1 MSAPRP
7 DGPDG
12 RNVVL
17 AVALSISILLAF
29 DLLYAAP
36 ERAARLAQEQTAEGP
51 AGAARTPVTAPAG
64 SLAPAGQGAGQG
76 AGGLNAG
83 GDADARAAAPRA
95 RLSARETEG
104 SLSLLGARLD
114 DLSLPL
120 YRASLALEAGPV
132 ALLAPEGSERPFFAE
147 FGWAGEEGVALPG
160 PDTLWSP
167 AGAGALTPETPL
179 HLVWE
184 SPSGLLFEQIWRMEG
199 PYLFAVEQRATNR
212 SDTPRRLAPFALVA
226 RTNPPPGLGFFI
238 LHEGPLGWTD
248 EALQEPSYKDI
259 AEEPIV
265 YEQAAGGWLGF
276 TDKYWMAALLPPP
289 PVGAEGKVQARLLA
303 LPAGDGAS
311 PGSSP
316 RYQADILHPAAVLAP
331 GASMS
336 VTDRLYAGAK
346 EVRRLDAVAES
357 FGAAHFDLAV
367 DFGWLYFLTKP
378 LFFAL
383 DWFNRLFGNFG
394 VAILA
399 VTVCMRI
406 VFFPLANQSFRTMA
420 EMRKLQ
426 PEVLEL
432 RERYGEDKQR
442 MQQEMM
448 RLYRER
454 KLNPMMGC
462 LPVLLQIPVFFA
474 LYKVL
479 FVTIEMRHAPFWGW
493 IRDLSA
499 PDPTTWINLFGLL
512 PFDRPGL
519 GLLDFFQ
526 IGAAPLLMGLTM
538 ALQMRLNPP
547 PPDPMQARIFAL
559 MPIVFTFLLAG
570 FPAGLILY
578 WTCNNILSILQQ
590 AVIMKRAGVEVRFHP
605 PAFLSRLRGGGG
617 GEEGGN
623 AGESA
628 GADGGGEEGR
638 GGDEGKAGS
647 DGPARG
653 KSGKK

>member
-1 MSAPRP
+1 
-7 DGPDG
+7 
-12 RNVVL
+12 
-17 AVALSISILLAF
+17 
-29 DLLYAAP
+29 
-36 ERAARLAQEQTAEGP
+36 
-51 AGAARTPVTAPAG
+51 
-64 SLAPAGQGAGQG
+64 
-76 AGGLNAG
+76 
-83 GDADARAAAPRA
+83 
-95 RLSARETEG
+95 
-104 SLSLLGARLD
+104 
-114 DLSLPL
+114 
-120 YRASLALEAGPV
+120 
-132 ALLAPEGSERPFFAE
+132 
-147 FGWAGEEGVALPG
+147 
-160 PDTLWSP
+160 
-167 AGAGALTPETPL
+167 
-179 HLVWE
+179 
-184 SPSGLLFEQIWRMEG
+184 
-199 PYLFAVEQRATNR
+199 
-212 SDTPRRLAPFALVA
+212 
-226 RTNPPPGLGFFI
+226 
-238 LHEGPLGWTD
+238 
-248 EALQEPSYKDI
+248 
-259 AEEPIV
+259 
-265 YEQAAGGWLGF
+265 
-276 TDKYWMAALLPPP
+276 MAALLPPP
-289 PVGAEGKVQARLLA
+289 PAGAEGSSAAAAGGAGKVQARLLA
-303 LPAGDGAS
+303 LPAGDSAS
-311 PGSSP
+311 SGSSP

-346 EVRRLDAVAES
+346 EVRRLDDVAES

-512 PFDRPGL
+512 PFDRPAL

-547 PPDPMQARIFAL
+547 PPDPLQARIFAL

-590 AVIMKRAGVEVRFHP
+590 AVIMKRAG
-605 PAFLSRLRGGGG
+605 GGGALPSPCLPLASSRG
-617 GEEGGN
+617 WGRGRRW
-623 AGESA
+623 SR
-628 GADGGGEEGR
+628 GR
-638 GGDEGKAGS
+638 GGSKRGHGRRRGRRQGRRRRQSRERR
-647 DGPARG
+647 PRARQERQEVR
-653 KSGKK
+653 SG